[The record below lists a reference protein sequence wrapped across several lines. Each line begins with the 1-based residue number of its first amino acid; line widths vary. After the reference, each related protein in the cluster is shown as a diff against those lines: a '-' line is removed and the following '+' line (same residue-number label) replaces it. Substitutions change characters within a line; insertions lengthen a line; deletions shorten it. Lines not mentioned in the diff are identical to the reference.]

1 MREPTCLHVVSRI
14 SMLERVGLGPEGI
27 IPPCR
32 EPSSTAAADSLAL
45 CPAASASESLSESFP
60 RPPRPASFS
69 ESPRPALTPPQPR
82 RCMPVRPTVDIV
94 GPDLNRRPRPRQVQ
108 ALCLGGPGRL
118 SIHGAGIRQVQALCL
133 GGPDRLSIHGAG
145 IRQVQAR
152 PTAPALATVRL
163 CPTTP
168 DSDGHR
174 LG

>member
-1 MREPTCLHVVSRI
+1 MSCSV
-14 SMLERVGLGPEGI
+14 RVRVLVRVLPEAST
-27 IPPCR
+27 PCFVFR
-32 EPSSTAAADSLAL
+32 VAAACAH
-45 CPAASASESLSESFP
+45 AAA
-60 RPPRPASFS
+60 AI
-69 ESPRPALTPPQPR
+69 
-82 RCMPVRPTVDIV
+82 PVRPTVDIV

-145 IRQVQAR
+145 IRQVQALCLGGPDRLSIHGAGIRQVQAR

-174 LG
+174 LGWAATRMNSDSHNP